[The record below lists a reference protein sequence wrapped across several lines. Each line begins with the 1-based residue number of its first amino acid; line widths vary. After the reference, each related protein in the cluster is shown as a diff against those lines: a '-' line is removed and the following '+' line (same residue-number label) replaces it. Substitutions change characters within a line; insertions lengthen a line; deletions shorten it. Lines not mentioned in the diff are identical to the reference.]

1 MGELIVN
8 GMKMAFVIGVSITFF
23 TAIVNLLNLVVM
35 IAFNNVIGEVFH
47 IISCC
52 LPFDS
57 NAVFGAIALAINGI
71 FAFMIASKIFN
82 LTTNKITV

>member
-1 MGELIVN
+1 MGEMIVN
-8 GMKMAFVIGVSITFF
+8 GIKMAFIIGISITFM

-71 FAFMIASKIFN
+71 FAFIIAQKIYN
-82 LTTNKITV
+82 LTSHKITI

>member
-1 MGELIVN
+1 MGEMIVN
-8 GMKMAFVIGVSITFF
+8 GIKLAFIIGLSTTFMI
-23 TAIVNLLNLVVM
+23 AISNLLNLIIM

-57 NAVFGAIALAINGI
+57 NAVFGSIALAINGI
-71 FAFMIASKIFN
+71 LSFLVARKIYSIYM
-82 LTTNKITV
+82 LIKP

>member
-1 MGELIVN
+1 MGEMIVN
-8 GMKMAFVIGVSITFF
+8 GIKLAFIIGLSSTFMI
-23 TAIVNLLNLVVM
+23 AISNLLNLIIM

-57 NAVFGAIALAINGI
+57 NAVFGAIGVAINGI
-71 FAFMIASKIFN
+71 LSFLVARKVYSIYMLIKP
-82 LTTNKITV
+82 

>member
-1 MGELIVN
+1 MGEMIVN
-8 GMKMAFVIGVSITFF
+8 GLKMAFVIGASITLM
-23 TAIVNLLNLVVM
+23 TAIVNLLNLLVM

-47 IISCC
+47 ILSCC

-82 LTTNKITV
+82 LTTNKINV

>member
-1 MGELIVN
+1 MGEMIVN
-8 GMKMAFVIGVSITFF
+8 GIKLAFIIGLSVTFF

-52 LPFDS
+52 LPF
-57 NAVFGAIALAINGI
+57 
-71 FAFMIASKIFN
+71 
-82 LTTNKITV
+82 

>member
-8 GMKMAFVIGVSITFF
+8 GMKMAF
-23 TAIVNLLNLVVM
+23 
-35 IAFNNVIGEVFH
+35 FH

-71 FAFMIASKIFN
+71 LAFLIASKIFN

>member
-1 MGELIVN
+1 MGEMIVN
-8 GMKMAFVIGVSITFF
+8 GLKMAFVIGASITLM
-23 TAIVNLLNLVVM
+23 TAIVNLLNLLVM

-57 NAVFGAIALAINGI
+57 NAVFGAIALSINGI

>member
-8 GMKMAFVIGVSITFF
+8 GIKMAFVIGVSITFF

-57 NAVFGAIALAINGI
+57 NAVFGAIGVAINGI
-71 FAFMIASKIFN
+71 LSFLVARKVYSIYMLIKP
-82 LTTNKITV
+82 

>member
-1 MGELIVN
+1 MGEMIVN
-8 GMKMAFVIGVSITFF
+8 GLKMAFVIGASITLM
-23 TAIVNLLNLVVM
+23 TAIVNLLNLLVM

-47 IISCC
+47 ILSCC

>member
-8 GMKMAFVIGVSITFF
+8 GMKMAFVIGLSVTFF

-57 NAVFGAIALAINGI
+57 NAVFGAIALAINGVL
-71 FAFMIASKIFN
+71 AFFVARKIYSIYM
-82 LTTNKITV
+82 LIKP